1 MIWSLILRELRLGL
15 SEGSGSSRSL
25 IFFVVVLG
33 VVPLAIDPA
42 PELLVRLGGGLVWVV
57 GLLSTIL
64 SLDRLFQTDLEDG
77 SLAILVTSPVTVP
90 YGGNLWSIVMAKC
103 LAHWLMTGVPLAF
116 AAPLMGLWYDLPPS
130 ALGILALSL
139 FTGTPALTAI
149 GAVGA
154 AILAGLRRGGVL
166 VTILVMPLY
175 VPVLIFGTSAVGAAT
190 IQADPWPIL
199 QVLIGISLVASVLS
213 PLAATMVLKLH
224 LD

>member
-33 VVPLAIDPA
+33 VVPLALNPA

-64 SLDRLFQTDLEDG
+64 SLDRLFQADLEDG
-77 SLAILVTSPVTVP
+77 SLAILITSPVTVP
-90 YGGNLWSIVMAKC
+90 YGGNLWSIVVAKC

-130 ALGILALSL
+130 AIWILALSL
-139 FTGTPALTAI
+139 FTGTPALTTI

-154 AILAGLRRGGVL
+154 AILAGLRRGSVL
-166 VTILVMPLY
+166 ITILVMPLY
-175 VPVLIFGTSAVGAAT
+175 VPVLIFGTSAVEAAT

-213 PLAATMVLKLH
+213 PLAATMVLRLH